1 MDGLLDA
8 LTSAMPASYLAGVVL
23 ISVLAQ
29 LLAWH
34 LRIPSI
40 LLLLLAGF
48 SLGLV
53 VDATS
58 VMEQDIL
65 YAGVSLTVGII
76 LFEGSLSLKIR
87 QVRDLGQ
94 SVLRLCTLTVVI
106 AAPLIALSA
115 WVAGVEPRLAVLLG
129 ALLVVTGPTVI
140 NPIVRQ
146 LRPTRRA
153 AALLRWEGIIVDPI
167 GAVLATLVL
176 QAVIGAGTS
185 PLEAAVRGLLMTVA
199 LGVGLGVGAGHLLRL
214 AMRRH
219 LIPDFLQGVVFL
231 AVALAVFAASNAVA
245 SESGLLTVTV
255 LGVYLANSSDIHL
268 HRVVEFTEHLQ
279 VLFVGSLF
287 VLLGG
292 LVSWE
297 EITAV
302 APQAA
307 IFIAL
312 LVLVV
317 RPLSI
322 YLSLRGSDSDSRERT
337 LLAFMAPRGIVA
349 AAVTSIFA
357 LEIGHRAHQVQEDAR
372 MARFEGSPDTDA
384 LSARAE
390 DLAALAAEA
399 ESLVPLVF
407 LVVVGTVT
415 IYGLGVG
422 RLAERLGLASTSPQ
436 GVLFAGSAPW
446 VIDAG
451 EQLKELGVPVRV
463 VSHVYTGI
471 RAARQRGLETY
482 YGHILADITSDELD
496 PSGMG
501 HLLAVTADDEMNS
514 TVAREYSSL
523 FGSANTYQL
532 RPGRRGDDVEQAAT
546 ERPVGRETG
555 LRAGPDLRRDQRA
568 PRARHAG
575 PAHPAVQGVHRRG
588 LRRPI
593 RRRRGRPLPRLHLG
607 QGERRPAGLGP
618 PRDRDAR
625 HRPAPAAHPGA
636 VTPPSSPPSPDRRR
650 NARSRGRPFVEPSVG
665 GQRLICM
672 TTALGSVK
680 NSRLKSPPSRPTPE
694 SPTPPKGVRRS
705 RMKKQ
710 LTQTVPALSLLLT
723 RCAVERFSVKSIAL
737 RP

>member
-1 MDGLLDA
+1 MDGLLDT
-8 LTSAMPASYLAGVVL
+8 LTAAMPASYLAGIVL
-23 ISVLAQ
+23 IAALAQ

-34 LRIPSI
+34 LKIPSI
-40 LLLLLAGF
+40 LVLLIAGF
-48 SLGLV
+48 GLGTVIDAVSV
-53 VDATS
+53 VG
-58 VMEQDIL
+58 QDVL

-76 LFEGSLSLKIR
+76 LFEGSLSLKIQ

-146 LRPTRRA
+146 LRPTRRT
-153 AALLRWEGIIVDPI
+153 AALLRWEGIVVDPI

-176 QAVIGAGTS
+176 QAIVGAGSS
-185 PLEAAVRGLLMTVA
+185 PLEAAVRGLLVTVI
-199 LGVGLGVGAGHLLRL
+199 LGVGLGIGVGHLLRM
-214 AMRRH
+214 AMVRH
-219 LIPDFLQGVVFL
+219 LIPDFLQGVFFL
-231 AVALAVFAASNAVA
+231 AVALAVFVASNMVA
-245 SESGLLTVTV
+245 AESGLLTITV
-255 LGVYLANSSDIHL
+255 LGVYLANSPDIHL
-268 HRVVEFTEHLQ
+268 HRVVEFKEHLQ

-287 VLLGG
+287 ILLGG

-297 EITAV
+297 QIVEI
-302 APQAA
+302 APEAA

-317 RPLSI
+317 RPVSV
-322 YLSLRGSDSDSRERT
+322 YLSLRGSDSDVRERT

-357 LEIGHRAHQVQEDAR
+357 IEIGHRAQEVSAAARAARASGAADA
-372 MARFEGSPDTDA
+372 DA
-384 LSARAE
+384 LTARAE
-390 DLAALAAEA
+390 DLTGLAGQAQG
-399 ESLVPLVF
+399 LVPLVF
-407 LVVVGTVT
+407 LVVVGTVA

-482 YGHILADITSDELD
+482 YGHILSDITSDELD

-514 TVAREYSSL
+514 TVAREYASL

-532 RPGRRGDDVEQAAT
+532 RRGDAAST
-546 ERPVGRETG
+546 SSKRRPSDHLVGRVAFDPPLTFDEISARHEQGMRVRRTKLSRHFTADDFHERYGEEAVVLFLVTPEGKVTVAREETG
-555 LRAGPDLRRDQRA
+555 LPETATHVVAL
-568 PRARHAG
+568 
-575 PAHPAVQGVHRRG
+575 
-588 LRRPI
+588 
-593 RRRRGRPLPRLHLG
+593 LPR
-607 QGERRPAGLGP
+607 R
-618 PRDRDAR
+618 
-625 HRPAPAAHPGA
+625 
-636 VTPPSSPPSPDRRR
+636 
-650 NARSRGRPFVEPSVG
+650 
-665 GQRLICM
+665 
-672 TTALGSVK
+672 
-680 NSRLKSPPSRPTPE
+680 TPE
-694 SPTPPKGVRRS
+694 GNG
-705 RMKKQ
+705 
-710 LTQTVPALSLLLT
+710 TQG
-723 RCAVERFSVKSIAL
+723 
-737 RP
+737 

>member
-1 MDGLLDA
+1 MDGLLDT
-8 LTSAMPASYLAGVVL
+8 LTAAMPASYLAGIVL
-23 ISVLAQ
+23 IAALAQ

-34 LRIPSI
+34 LKIPSI
-40 LLLLLAGF
+40 LVLLIAGF
-48 SLGLV
+48 GLGTVIDAVSV
-53 VDATS
+53 VG
-58 VMEQDIL
+58 QDVL

-76 LFEGSLSLKIR
+76 LFEGSLSLKIQ

-146 LRPTRRA
+146 LRPTRRT
-153 AALLRWEGIIVDPI
+153 AALLRWEGIVVDPI

-176 QAVIGAGTS
+176 QAIVGAGSS
-185 PLEAAVRGLLMTVA
+185 PLEAAARGLLVTVI
-199 LGVGLGVGAGHLLRL
+199 LGVGLGIGVGHLLRM
-214 AMRRH
+214 AMVRH
-219 LIPDFLQGVVFL
+219 LIPDFLQGVFFL
-231 AVALAVFAASNAVA
+231 AVALAVFVASNMVA
-245 SESGLLTVTV
+245 AESGLLTITV
-255 LGVYLANSSDIHL
+255 LGVYLANSPDIHL
-268 HRVVEFTEHLQ
+268 HRVVEFKEHLQ

-287 VLLGG
+287 ILLGG

-297 EITAV
+297 QIVEI
-302 APQAA
+302 APEAA

-317 RPLSI
+317 RPVSV
-322 YLSLRGSDSDSRERT
+322 YLSLRGSDSDVRERT

-357 LEIGHRAHQVQEDAR
+357 IEIGHRAQEVSAAARAARASGAADA
-372 MARFEGSPDTDA
+372 DA
-384 LSARAE
+384 LTARAE
-390 DLAALAAEA
+390 DLTGLAGQAQG
-399 ESLVPLVF
+399 LVPLVF
-407 LVVVGTVT
+407 LVVVGTVA

-482 YGHILADITSDELD
+482 YGHILSDITSDELD

-523 FGSANTYQL
+523 FGSAHTYQL
-532 RPGRRGDDVEQAAT
+532 RRADTSAASSKRRPSDHLAARLAFDPPLTFDEISQRHEDGMQVRRTRLSKEFTGEDFAERYGDDAVVLFLVSPSGKVTVARE
-546 ERPVGRETG
+546 ETG
-555 LRAGPDLRRDQRA
+555 LPETATHVVAL
-568 PRARHAG
+568 
-575 PAHPAVQGVHRRG
+575 
-588 LRRPI
+588 
-593 RRRRGRPLPRLHLG
+593 LPR
-607 QGERRPAGLGP
+607 R
-618 PRDRDAR
+618 
-625 HRPAPAAHPGA
+625 
-636 VTPPSSPPSPDRRR
+636 
-650 NARSRGRPFVEPSVG
+650 
-665 GQRLICM
+665 
-672 TTALGSVK
+672 
-680 NSRLKSPPSRPTPE
+680 TPE
-694 SPTPPKGVRRS
+694 GNG
-705 RMKKQ
+705 
-710 LTQTVPALSLLLT
+710 TQA
-723 RCAVERFSVKSIAL
+723 
-737 RP
+737 

>member
-58 VMEQDIL
+58 VMEQDVL

-153 AALLRWEGIIVDPI
+153 AALLRWEGIVVDPI

-446 VIDAG
+446 VVDAG

-523 FGSANTYQL
+523 FGSAHTYQL
-532 RPGRRGDDVEQAAT
+532 RRADAGTTSSKRRPSDRLAARLAFEPALTFDEISERHERGMQVRRTRLSKEFTAEDFAARYGDDAVVLFLVSPSGKVSVARPDSGLPDTAT
-546 ERPVGRETG
+546 HV
-555 LRAGPDLRRDQRA
+555 
-568 PRARHAG
+568 
-575 PAHPAVQGVHRRG
+575 
-588 LRRPI
+588 
-593 RRRRGRPLPRLHLG
+593 
-607 QGERRPAGLGP
+607 
-618 PRDRDAR
+618 
-625 HRPAPAAHPGA
+625 
-636 VTPPSSPPSPDRRR
+636 
-650 NARSRGRPFVEPSVG
+650 
-665 GQRLICM
+665 
-672 TTALGSVK
+672 
-680 NSRLKSPPSRPTPE
+680 
-694 SPTPPKGVRRS
+694 
-705 RMKKQ
+705 
-710 LTQTVPALSLLLT
+710 
-723 RCAVERFSVKSIAL
+723 IAL
-737 RP
+737 LPQRTREQ